1 MDTMSEDFT
10 HNLNFNIFK
19 SLLLLQRKEVEKY
32 KRPIND
38 GKELILYFNLTTV
51 CKYR

>member
-10 HNLNFNIFK
+10 SNLNFNIFK
-19 SLLLLQRKEVEKY
+19 TLLLLQRKEVEKY

-38 GKELILYFNLTTV
+38 GKDLIYFN
-51 CKYR
+51 